1 MRRRL
6 MMAMEM
12 EEDKNMSWQ
21 YLGES
26 TMATPL
32 QFESGK
38 YKEYIITGYVN
49 VTVGATQY
57 ARINIDGHT
66 AVHYAICNTNGEV
79 ALTLFV
85 PLLVAGAPTFYAYK
99 NGKQSIGAE
108 DRGNASTAVLGKKDS
123 SASGRVSA
131 FATSGGKMLE
141 YKLQVWA
148 R

>member
-1 MRRRL
+1 
-6 MMAMEM
+6 MMAMGM
-12 EEDKNMSWQ
+12 EEDENMSWQ

-26 TMATPL
+26 TMDTPL

-38 YKEYIITGYVN
+38 YKEYIITGYINANLNAV
-49 VTVGATQY
+49 QY
-57 ARINIDGHT
+57 ARITIDGHT
-66 AVHYAICNTNGEV
+66 AMHYAICNTNGEV

-85 PLLVAGAPTFYAYK
+85 PLLVAGAPTFYTNK
-99 NGKQSIGAE
+99 SGKQSIAPE
-108 DRGNASTAVLGKKDS
+108 DRGNAATAILGSKDS

-131 FATSGGKMLE
+131 FATSGGEMLE

>member
-1 MRRRL
+1 
-6 MMAMEM
+6 MMAMGM
-12 EEDKNMSWQ
+12 EEDENMSWQ

-26 TMATPL
+26 TMDTPL

-38 YKEYIITGYVN
+38 YEEFIITGYINVN
-49 VTVGATQY
+49 LNSVQY

-66 AVHYAICNTNGEV
+66 AMHYAICNNNGEV

-85 PLLVAGAPTFYAYK
+85 PLLVAGAPTFYSYK
-99 NGKQSIGAE
+99 SGKQSIAAE
-108 DRGNASTAVLGKKDS
+108 DRGNAATAILGSKNSSTSGKV
-123 SASGRVSA
+123 GV
-131 FATSGGKMLE
+131 FATSGGEMLE